1 MFGTELA
8 LYISVRNKTE
18 GGEEQMEQLE
28 MQIMNIIIN
37 AGDCKNH
44 AYMALN
50 KVNEGQY
57 EEADKEMQLAN
68 DALAKAHD
76 SQTEMLQKEAAG
88 EKVDF
93 SILFVHA
100 QDHLMTAISEKNL
113 IEQIIELRKVVNN
126 LMK

>member
-1 MFGTELA
+1 
-8 LYISVRNKTE
+8 
-18 GGEEQMEQLE
+18 MEQLE

-44 AYMALN
+44 AYMALS
-50 KVNEGQY
+50 KVNEGEY
-57 EEADKEMQLAN
+57 EEAEQEMQLAN

-76 SQTEMLQKEAAG
+76 AQTEMLQKEAGG

-100 QDHLMTAISEKNL
+100 QDHLMTSILAKELVTEL
-113 IEQIIELRKVVNN
+113 IDLYRTRQ
-126 LMK
+126 

>member
-1 MFGTELA
+1 
-8 LYISVRNKTE
+8 
-18 GGEEQMEQLE
+18 MEQLE

-44 AYMALN
+44 AYTALN
-50 KVNEGQY
+50 YVNEGMY
-57 EEADKEMQLAN
+57 DDADKEMQLAN

-88 EKVDF
+88 EKVEF

-113 IEQIIELRKVVNN
+113 IEQIIELRKVVNT
-126 LMK
+126 LTK